1 MKKKA
6 LINFSS
12 SSNYGP
18 ALEVDHFCHHN
29 LVNLDDDHDHHDHD
43 HHDFDHH
50 GEDIVATLFKFGRKL
65 TLLGST
71 TQVCY

>member
-18 ALEVDHFCHHN
+18 ALEVDNFCYHN
-29 LVNLDDDHDHHDHD
+29 LVIFYDDHDD
-43 HHDFDHH
+43 DHH